1 MMRVVTWRRSP
12 SATRPCGIRGG
23 WANRCHTM
31 DQRRDS
37 IGGRESY
44 ALYREKPKANEL
56 KAAARQ
62 RERRYG
68 TEERV

>member
-1 MMRVVTWRRSP
+1 MVTFTVGYKAMRYAGRLGQPMEYNGSKARF
-12 SATRPCGIRGG
+12 
-23 WANRCHTM
+23 
-31 DQRRDS
+31 D
-37 IGGRESY
+37 GGRESY
-44 ALYREKPKANEL
+44 ALYREKPKAIEL